1 MYINYN
7 TVGGIEYG
15 TATSSVRAGKKVRKG
30 NQIYLGRVIDKER
43 GIFKSRERG
52 LFVYDVETNTFS
64 SVPADYEMPKIQRRK
79 KYTARPTLI
88 VSFGDIFLLD
98 EYLKKSGLIK
108 AIDAIGYRNPDT
120 LHALL
125 AYYILTS
132 SANCNAEDWWELTY
146 AKYLY
151 PKAQMASQRI
161 SEALADIG
169 SEDAKRS
176 FFKEYFRFLD
186 KCPDI
191 KNEGGPQGI
200 TDGILIDSS
209 GLPNA
214 IHFPLTAVNN
224 HNGVISK
231 EIRLIY
237 VVQQHTGMPL
247 FFRYVAGNV
256 VDVSTITRTI
266 AELKANGVNTKFAI
280 LDAGYYTGIN
290 ADVLLDAGI
299 SFMARMKS
307 SFKVYQ
313 NAVKDHL
320 KKLESKE
327 NAVLFN
333 KRLVYIKCIPCKI
346 GQKENRPAYAYL
358 CKDMTM
364 HNEEQKHAIER
375 ANDENLSGADIFD
388 DLQKQG
394 VFVLITTRKVTKE
407 KLLPLYYMRD
417 QVEKIFELCK
427 QGGKILP
434 INVENE
440 NTLRGHLMM
449 TFMASAILKMMSEK
463 LKKTS
468 LTTETMF
475 MNLHEQHAI
484 VYDREFVTT
493 EPVKKMNDAYKAF
506 KIQCPVTIMR

>member
-1 MYINYN
+1 M
-7 TVGGIEYG
+7 
-15 TATSSVRAGKKVRKG
+15 
-30 NQIYLGRVIDKER
+30 
-43 GIFKSRERG
+43 
-52 LFVYDVETNTFS
+52 
-64 SVPADYEMPKIQRRK
+64 
-79 KYTARPTLI
+79 
-88 VSFGDIFLLD
+88 
-98 EYLKKSGLIK
+98 
-108 AIDAIGYRNPDT
+108 
-120 LHALL
+120 
-125 AYYILTS
+125 
-132 SANCNAEDWWELTY
+132 
-146 AKYLY
+146 
-151 PKAQMASQRI
+151 
-161 SEALADIG
+161 
-169 SEDAKRS
+169 
-176 FFKEYFRFLD
+176 
-186 KCPDI
+186 
-191 KNEGGPQGI
+191 
-200 TDGILIDSS
+200 
-209 GLPNA
+209 
-214 IHFPLTAVNN
+214 
-224 HNGVISK
+224 
-231 EIRLIY
+231 
-237 VVQQHTGMPL
+237 
-247 FFRYVAGNV
+247 
-256 VDVSTITRTI
+256 DVSTITRTI

-333 KRLVYIKCIPCKI
+333 KCLVYIKCIPCKI